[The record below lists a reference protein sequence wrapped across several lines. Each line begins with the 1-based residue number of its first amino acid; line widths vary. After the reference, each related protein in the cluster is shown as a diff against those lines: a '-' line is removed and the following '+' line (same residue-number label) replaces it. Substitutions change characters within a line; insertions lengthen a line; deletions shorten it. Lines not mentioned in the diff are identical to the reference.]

1 MRLSERTRTRLVLL
15 NLAMWFLGG
24 IAVLALLDGPRGAV
38 ETYLKPVENELG
50 GWLGLA
56 LGAAGWDD
64 LPLPR
69 YELAIEP
76 RVLRAAALLGRDG
89 GSSPS
94 KPADRWWFPAH
105 FRADGAVY
113 PVDLQLEGGDGLDL
127 VKDLK
132 QRHPALPA
140 LVLSMHDESVY
151 AERALRAGAR
161 GYVTKQQLDETVLA
175 AIRRLLAGETW
186 MSPELEAQLA
196 QQFLGGRTLQG
207 GSPLDALSD
216 RELEVF
222 RWIGRGRSTRQIAES
237 LHLSVKTI
245 ESHREHIRD
254 KLAVESAAELVR
266 RAIRWVESGRAG

>member
-1 MRLSERTRTRLVLL
+1 MDPRMPDSESSRLSPSGGTPAKKILIVDDHPVL
-15 NLAMWFLGG
+15 
-24 IAVLALLDGPRGAV
+24 RR
-38 ETYLKPVENELG
+38 
-50 GWLGLA
+50 GLA
-56 LGAAGWDD
+56 SLIESEPDLAVCGEAASC
-64 LPLPR
+64 
-69 YELAIEP
+69 E
-76 RVLRAAALLGRDG
+76 AALAAVRDRR
-89 GSSPS
+89 P
-94 KPADRWWFPAH
+94 DL
-105 FRADGAVY
+105 VI
-113 PVDLQLEGGDGLDL
+113 VDLQLEGGDGLDL

-254 KLAVESAAELVR
+254 KLGIESTAELAR